1 MRLELDTRRFYL
13 GRDYS
18 EAIEAAGGLPIHI
31 PLLPK
36 KEFITSLID
45 NLDGVLLPGCDSDI
59 DPGYYGEE
67 PHPRL
72 GKVVPEKDETDLL
85 ILAEAER
92 LNIPVLA
99 ICYGIQALNVFR
111 GGSLIQDIE
120 AQVDNCIQHQ
130 QGKPA
135 ERDSHEIRIDP
146 QSILFDLAGKGIAKV
161 NSHHHQAIKRVG
173 RDLTEIARAN
183 DGVIEGIQDT
193 RPDRFVLGV
202 QWHPEL
208 SWSTDTFSR
217 GIFTQFVSECSARS
231 KGSREVSSSEEAPE
245 LVSR

>member
-18 EAIEAAGGLPIHI
+18 EAIEAVGGLPVHI

-36 KEFITSLID
+36 KEFITAVIE
-45 NLDGVLLPGCDSDI
+45 NLDGILLPGCDSDI
-59 DPGYYGEE
+59 DPQYYGED

-72 GKVVPEKDETDLL
+72 GNVVPEKDETDLL
-85 ILAEAER
+85 VLSEAER
-92 LNIPVLA
+92 LNLPVLA
-99 ICYGIQALNVFR
+99 ICYGIQALNVSR
-111 GGSLIQDIE
+111 GGSLIQDID

-135 ERDSHEIRIDP
+135 ARDSHEIRIDSP
-146 QSILFDLAGKGIAKV
+146 SVLGDLAGKGSARV

-173 RDLTEIARAN
+173 RNLREIARAN
-183 DGVIEGIQDT
+183 DGIIEGIEDS
-193 RPDRFVLGV
+193 RPDRFAVGV

-208 SWSTDTFSR
+208 SWSTDDFSR
-217 GIFTQFVSECSARS
+217 GIFARFVEECSERSARRVS
-231 KGSREVSSSEEAPE
+231 KGEVAEQ